1 VSGLYLRAELA
12 STLRHRSPEAT
23 TRSRTRTSCN
33 HTAEWLVLTLL
44 KTGRYDLPVPL
55 SRSARLIRRTQIVQQ
70 VRNWWKA
77 HRSTVL
83 ASAQFV
89 LEGVEKGL
97 DGMPIPGPKAAIGA
111 FAGVVKAV
119 RVSSFLPS
127 TFTQDTHVVQTL
139 DENHASVKEITE
151 KVEELTGALAQF
163 MVPTLPDI
171 TTASVSEDMKIRV
184 EEFNAYAQS
193 CFRLL
198 CPLTSYRRLTKIK
211 TSAGAHPTTKK
222 NVLLRLA
229 DAERVSEELKDAWTK
244 IQVEYLHLIVSQ
256 LCLGMQPCVLTR
268 LRRL

>member
-1 VSGLYLRAELA
+1 M
-12 STLRHRSPEAT
+12 
-23 TRSRTRTSCN
+23 
-33 HTAEWLVLTLL
+33 
-44 KTGRYDLPVPL
+44 
-55 SRSARLIRRTQIVQQ
+55 RRTQMVQQ
-70 VRNWWKA
+70 ARDWWKA
-77 HRSTVL
+77 HRGIIL

-119 RVSSFLPS
+119 RVSSFLPF
-127 TFTQDTHVVQTL
+127 TFTQNPNVVQTL

-151 KVEELTGALAQF
+151 KVEELTSALAQF
-163 MVPTLPDI
+163 MIPTLPDL
-171 TTASVSEDMKIRV
+171 TTASVSEDIRIRV
-184 EEFNAYAQS
+184 EEFNAYVWS

-222 NVLLRLA
+222 NVLVRLT
-229 DAERVSEELKDAWTK
+229 DAERVSEELKDVWTK

-256 LCLGMQPCVLTR
+256 LCFTTSNCLLTHSYR
-268 LRRL
+268 L